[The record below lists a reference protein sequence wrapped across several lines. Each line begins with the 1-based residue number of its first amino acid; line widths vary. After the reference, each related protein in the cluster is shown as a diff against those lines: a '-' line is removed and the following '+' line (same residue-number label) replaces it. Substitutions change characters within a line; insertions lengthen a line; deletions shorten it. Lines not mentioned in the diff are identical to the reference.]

1 MSTNICLSPR
11 MEMIVSMISKGN
23 RIVDIGCDHAYVSIA
38 AVLRNISPSALAMDV
53 VKGPLQKAGE
63 HVRQYNLDKYIE
75 TRLSNGLQN
84 YKEGEADTAIMA
96 GMGGMLIKEII
107 SNSLAKAKSLK
118 ELILSP
124 QSNIPELRV
133 FLSEN
138 NFCIVDERMVV
149 DEEKYYIV
157 MKVVKGRQVLS
168 KQDELFGPILKSDK
182 SKVTIEYF
190 EKELQKNKEILCKL
204 EEHSSEASK
213 IRAEEIRNIV
223 EMLGGLLGTGLVA
236 HYGV

>member
-1 MSTNICLSPR
+1 MSDNIYLSPR

-23 RIVDIGCDHAYVSIA
+23 RLADIGCDHAYVSIA
-38 AVLRNISPSALAMDV
+38 AVLRGISPSALAMDV
-53 VKGPLQKAGE
+53 VKGPLQKASE
-63 HVRQYNLDKYIE
+63 HVRQYNLSKNIA

-84 YKEGEADTAIMA
+84 FEVGEADTAIMA

-107 SNSLAKAKSLK
+107 SSNLDKAKSLK

-124 QSNIPELRV
+124 QSNVPELRV

-138 NFCIVDERMVV
+138 NFQIIDERMVI
-149 DEEKYYIV
+149 DEDKYYIV
-157 MKVVKGRQVLS
+157 MKVVEGKQVLS

-182 SKVTIEYF
+182 SKVTLEYF
-190 EKELQKNKEILCKL
+190 NKELEKNKEILCKL
-204 EEHSSEASK
+204 TEQPSDSAK
-213 IRAEEIRNIV
+213 MRAEEIRNIV

-236 HYGV
+236 H